1 MGIFQPCYTPDMT
14 SPGALEQGGDPRPQ
28 TPAPRAEST
37 AVQLRAMITDGSL
50 SPGEHLPEARFAER
64 FGVSRNTLRETF
76 RILGQEGLLS
86 QIPHRG
92 VCVAIPTITTI
103 IDVYRVRR
111 LIECQAIAEA
121 FPRHPAIL
129 RVRAAVDQAGEARD
143 RGDWRQVGTANIAFH
158 KALFELA
165 DSPRLMRLYQQ
176 IAAELR
182 LAFGLID
189 DAEYL
194 YAPFLEFNR
203 EILEHLEAGDGARAK
218 AALEDYLL
226 RAERLVL
233 AAYERLDEV
242 E

>member
-1 MGIFQPCYTPDMT
+1 MT
-14 SPGALEQGGDPRPQ
+14 SSGAREQDDGGGFQ
-28 TPAPRAEST
+28 TPASRAEAT
-37 AVQLRAMITDGSL
+37 AVTLRAMIIDGAL
-50 SPGEHLPEARFAER
+50 SPGEHLPESRFAGR
-64 FGVSRNTLRETF
+64 LGVSRNTLREAF
-76 RILGQEGLLS
+76 RMLGQEGLLS
-86 QIPHRG
+86 QVPHQG

-111 LIECQAIAEA
+111 LIECQAIAQA

-129 RVRAAVDQAGEARD
+129 RVRAAVDRAGEARD

-158 KALFELA
+158 DALFELA
-165 DSPRLMRLYQQ
+165 DSPRLMRLYRQ

-194 YAPFLEFNR
+194 HAPFLEYNR
-203 EILEHLEAGDGARAK
+203 QIVDHLEAGENEQAR

-233 AAYERLDEV
+233 AAYERLEGV
-242 E
+242 